1 MDIDRRT
8 LLRRVGVVGLAGLA
22 GCTGG
27 DGGNG
32 DTPDGPASPAGTATP
47 TPAPTK
53 TPACG
58 DTTFRDAVGEVSFE
72 FGVKTVGDEDRYDG
86 RLRIYHVR
94 TPVCRFE
101 AATATTAPGDCE
113 EPTEELVHDEAYRV
127 TGDTSYDIV
136 SVPVTED
143 VDSYRLEWA
152 AAGGEDRKTGTE
164 DAARQLFDEFDYDF
178 LVCDPGARRFGFV
191 VADGNPR
198 IVRAAEES

>member
-8 LLRRVGVVGLAGLA
+8 LLRRAGVVGLAGLA

-27 DGGNG
+27 DGGGG
-32 DTPDGPASPAGTATP
+32 DAPDGAAFATGTATP

-58 DTTFRDAVGEVSFE
+58 DTTFRDTVGEISFE
-72 FGVKTVGDEDRYDG
+72 FGVKTVADEDRYDG

-94 TPVCRFE
+94 TPVCGFE

-113 EPTEELVHDEAYRV
+113 GPTEELVHDEAYRV

-136 SVPVTED
+136 TVPV
-143 VDSYRLEWA
+143 
-152 AAGGEDRKTGTE
+152 TE
-164 DAARQLFDEFDYDF
+164 DAARQLFGEFDYDF